1 MTLGLPVLWRRY
13 LSELRID
20 RAVADR
26 TRRAYET
33 GWNSFVATARA
44 MGWRL
49 RDAGD
54 ITYERLLEWQLT
66 LKEVGKQDWTC
77 RTYLMALK
85 GFTRWL
91 NANGHLVTDPGAR
104 FRTPRLKR
112 TIPILPAFHDL
123 ATQLASEPSLRN
135 RAILAIALYGGL
147 RAAEIA
153 GLRRAHFVPDQ
164 GLIGFVGK
172 GQKQRS
178 VALPPQALEIVR
190 HYLASAGA
198 GNTNGT
204 SRNGH
209 TTAADA
215 PLLRKEDGSG
225 AGLSYLVIN
234 RVVTRWTRRHLG
246 VRLTPHKLRHAYGKH
261 CVDRGVDIRI
271 IAEALGHESL
281 ESTKI
286 CTQVSFERTR
296 RIAELFALPGS

>member
-33 GWNSFVATARA
+33 GWNSFVVTSRS

-54 ITYERLLEWQLT
+54 VTYERLLEWQLT

-91 NANGHLVTDPGAR
+91 NANGYLITDPGAR
-104 FRTPRLKR
+104 FRTARPKR

-153 GLRRAHFVPDQ
+153 GLRRAHFIPDQ

-190 HYLASAGA
+190 NYLASTAT
-198 GNTNGT
+198 GNRNG
-204 SRNGH
+204 SRNSH
-209 TTAADA
+209 TAPADS

-225 AGLSYLVIN
+225 NGLSYLVIN

-286 CTQVSFERTR
+286 YTQVSFERTR

>member
-13 LSELRID
+13 LSELSIE

-26 TRRAYET
+26 TRCAYET
-33 GWNSFVATARA
+33 GWNSLVATARS

-49 RDAGD
+49 KVADD
-54 ITYERLLEWQLT
+54 ITYERLMEWQLT

-85 GFTRWL
+85 GFSRWL
-91 NANGHLVTDPGAR
+91 NANGHLATDPGAR

-123 ATQLASEPSLRN
+123 ATQLASEPSPRN

-147 RAAEIA
+147 RAGEIRN
-153 GLRRAHFVPDQ
+153 LKRAHFVADQ
-164 GLIGFVGK
+164 GLMGFVGK
-172 GQKQRS
+172 GQRQRS
-178 VALPPQALEIVR
+178 VALPRQALEIVR
-190 HYLASAGA
+190 HYLAS
-198 GNTNGT
+198 
-204 SRNGH
+204 RNGDGH
-209 TTAADA
+209 HPEA
-215 PLLRKEDGSG
+215 PLIRKEDGSG
-225 AGLSYLVIN
+225 EALSYSVIN

-261 CVDRGVDIRI
+261 CVDRGVDIRV

-286 CTQVSFERTR
+286 YTQVSFERTR
-296 RIAELFALPGS
+296 RIAELFALPGV

>member
-1 MTLGLPVLWRRY
+1 VEEVPVRVAV
-13 LSELRID
+13 D

-33 GWNSFVATARA
+33 GWNSFVATSRS

-112 TIPILPAFHDL
+112 TIPILPAFHDF

-153 GLRRAHFVPDQ
+153 GLRCANFVPDQ

-190 HYLASAGA
+190 NYLASTAT
-198 GNTNGT
+198 GNTNG
-204 SRNGH
+204 SRNGRATH
-209 TTAADA
+209 ADA

-225 AGLSYLVIN
+225 DGLSYLVIN

-246 VRLTPHKLRHAYGKH
+246 VRLTPHKLRHATASTASTPASTSASSPRRSATSRSNRPRSTPRSRSSAPAASPSYSPS
-261 CVDRGVDIRI
+261 RG
-271 IAEALGHESL
+271 A
-281 ESTKI
+281 K
-286 CTQVSFERTR
+286 
-296 RIAELFALPGS
+296 

>member
-1 MTLGLPVLWRRY
+1 MLVLLLQHHPDGP
-13 LSELRID
+13 LSHFGGEPAWSGHDSILSSYG
-20 RAVADR
+20 A
-26 TRRAYET
+26 
-33 GWNSFVATARA
+33 S
-44 MGWRL
+44 
-49 RDAGD
+49 
-54 ITYERLLEWQLT
+54 
-66 LKEVGKQDWTC
+66 GK
-77 RTYLMALK
+77 
-85 GFTRWL
+85 
-91 NANGHLVTDPGAR
+91 PGA
-104 FRTPRLKR
+104 L
-112 TIPILPAFHDL
+112 H
-123 ATQLASEPSLRN
+123 LRN

-153 GLRRAHFVPDQ
+153 GLRLAHFVPDQ

-172 GQKQRS
+172 GQRQRS

-190 HYLASAGA
+190 QYLDLASAS
-198 GNTNGT
+198 NGVT
-204 SRNGH
+204 RNGH
-209 TTAADA
+209 ATQADA

-225 AGLSYLVIN
+225 DGLSYLVIN

-286 CTQVSFERTR
+286 YTQVSFERTR

>member
-33 GWNSFVATARA
+33 GWNSFVATSRS

-54 ITYERLLEWQLT
+54 ISYERLLEWQLT

-91 NANGHLVTDPGAR
+91 NANGHLITDPGAR

-123 ATQLASEPSLRN
+123 ATQLDSEPSLRN

-190 HYLASAGA
+190 LYLASSGA
-198 GNTNGT
+198 STNGT
-204 SRNGH
+204 SRNGQRTH
-209 TTAADA
+209 ADT
-215 PLLRKEDGSG
+215 PLLRKEDG
-225 AGLSYLVIN
+225 AA
-234 RVVTRWTRRHLG
+234 
-246 VRLTPHKLRHAYGKH
+246 K
-261 CVDRGVDIRI
+261 
-271 IAEALGHESL
+271 
-281 ESTKI
+281 
-286 CTQVSFERTR
+286 VSAT
-296 RIAELFALPGS
+296 S

>member
-13 LSELRID
+13 LSELRIH

-54 ITYERLLEWQLT
+54 VTYERLLEWQLT

-91 NANGHLVTDPGAR
+91 NANGHLVTDPDAR

-135 RAILAIALYGGL
+135 RAILAIALHGRLG
-147 RAAEIA
+147 AA
-153 GLRRAHFVPDQ
+153 
-164 GLIGFVGK
+164 K
-172 GQKQRS
+172 
-178 VALPPQALEIVR
+178 
-190 HYLASAGA
+190 
-198 GNTNGT
+198 
-204 SRNGH
+204 
-209 TTAADA
+209 
-215 PLLRKEDGSG
+215 
-225 AGLSYLVIN
+225 
-234 RVVTRWTRRHLG
+234 
-246 VRLTPHKLRHAYGKH
+246 
-261 CVDRGVDIRI
+261 
-271 IAEALGHESL
+271 
-281 ESTKI
+281 
-286 CTQVSFERTR
+286 
-296 RIAELFALPGS
+296 

>member
-13 LSELRID
+13 LSELRIE

-26 TRRAYET
+26 TRNAYET

-49 RDAGD
+49 KVAED
-54 ITYERLLEWQLT
+54 ISHERLMEWQLT
-66 LKEVGKQDWTC
+66 LKEVGKQEWTC

-112 TIPILPAFHDL
+112 TIPILPAFNDL
-123 ATQLASEPSLRN
+123 AGQLASEPSLRN
-135 RAILAIALYGGL
+135 RAIIAIALYGGL
-147 RAAEIA
+147 RAGEIR
-153 GLRRAHFVPDQ
+153 GLRRAHFVADQ
-164 GLIGFVGK
+164 GLMGFVGK

-178 VALPPQALEIVR
+178 VALPRQALEIVR
-190 HYLASAGA
+190 LYLAS
-198 GNTNGT
+198 
-204 SRNGH
+204 NGH
-209 TTAADA
+209 EVRAEV
-215 PLLRKEDGSG
+215 PLIRKEDGSG
-225 AGLSYLVIN
+225 QALSYYVIN

-246 VRLTPHKLRHAYGKH
+246 VRLTPHKLRHAYGKQ
-261 CVDRGVDIRI
+261 CVDRGVDIRV

-286 CTQVSFERTR
+286 YTQVSFERTR
-296 RIAELFALPGS
+296 QIAELFGPPGD

>member
-1 MTLGLPVLWRRY
+1 V
-13 LSELRID
+13 
-20 RAVADR
+20 VDR

-91 NANGHLVTDPGAR
+91 NANGHLITDPGAR

-112 TIPILPAFHDL
+112 TVPILPAFHDL

-286 CTQVSFERTR
+286 YTQVSFERTR